1 MTRKSPLKGFIHDLF
16 LGKSQGTFT
25 YYSINN
31 MHNIL
36 KNQFNTF
43 QIYFC
48 ASQVLLVVK
57 SLPVDAGDIREA
69 GLIPGSGR
77 SPGGGHGNPLQDS
90 CLENPVERGAWQATI
105 LGVSKSQTRLKWLS
119 THKFI
124 FWVSCLSSFCGWPL
138 LKSWGISVVL
148 WKTESWLL

>member
-31 MHNIL
+31 MHNNL

-57 SLPVDAGDIREA
+57 SLPVDAGDIKEA
-69 GLIPGSGR
+69 GLIPGSRKSLGGR
-77 SPGGGHGNPLQDS
+77 FSALPGESHGQRSLAGYNPW
-90 CLENPVERGAWQATI
+90 G
-105 LGVSKSQTRLKWLS
+105 LK
-119 THKFI
+119 
-124 FWVSCLSSFCGWPL
+124 
-138 LKSWGISVVL
+138 
-148 WKTESWLL
+148 ESDTTKVT